1 MEPYTDI
8 ITGSS
13 YIQVGQARLS
23 NGIFWC
29 LRSSLLLCM
38 LLGRVLLISGNCRH
52 VENSCIRRVDDHTE
66 GRSYHFRFVIISC
79 NGYS

>member
-8 ITGSS
+8 IPVVV
-13 YIQVGQARLS
+13 IFKWARH
-23 NGIFWC
+23 IYPMEFFWC

-52 VENSCIRRVDDHTE
+52 VENSCIRWVDDHTE
-66 GRSYHFRFVIISC
+66 SDYFV
-79 NGYS
+79 NPY